1 MLDLD
6 GTLLD
11 SKPGIIRG
19 MVHTLESLGV
29 SLPTESEMEHYI
41 GPPLDYGFKQMLQTD
56 DMEAVENAVTVYREY
71 YRGGGIFDC
80 ALYDGVPELL
90 RNLQGPARSVFLVTS
105 KPQPF
110 AEQLISHFELDGY
123 VQQIYGATFDPSRA
137 RKTDVLKHAL
147 NSSSVDPETA
157 VMVGDRDQAL
167 LAANANGTSAIG
179 VLWGYG
185 SRSELDGCRPDAIAE
200 QMSELASLLLSP

>member
-1 MLDLD
+1 MRPNIMLDLD

-71 YRGGGIFDC
+71 YRGGGIFD
-80 ALYDGVPELL
+80 
-90 RNLQGPARSVFLVTS
+90 
-105 KPQPF
+105 
-110 AEQLISHFELDGY
+110 
-123 VQQIYGATFDPSRA
+123 
-137 RKTDVLKHAL
+137 
-147 NSSSVDPETA
+147 
-157 VMVGDRDQAL
+157 
-167 LAANANGTSAIG
+167 
-179 VLWGYG
+179 W
-185 SRSELDGCRPDAIAE
+185 
-200 QMSELASLLLSP
+200 